1 MSDFC
6 HMVQIE
12 VHSPGECEA
21 AQIVSDLCESGRTGR
36 FLHFIE
42 NGMCQWEVLVA
53 LEDALIE
60 AGLNE
65 GWTFVVGRI
74 EGDAETKGWLEHG
87 GWVFLP
93 YGPERRTSGS
103 DVGIWQVGDF
113 HDDIDCVYWAET
125 PAAPESG
132 MLLNRYLKEQFF
144 IEESLGS

>member
-74 EGDAETKGWLEHG
+74 DGDAETKG
-87 GWVFLP
+87 
-93 YGPERRTSGS
+93 
-103 DVGIWQVGDF
+103 
-113 HDDIDCVYWAET
+113 
-125 PAAPESG
+125 
-132 MLLNRYLKEQFF
+132 
-144 IEESLGS
+144 